1 MSKEHNS
8 FWETSPEYA
17 PDLSKPVQLSI
28 SPFST
33 GEYTF
38 WDWADNW
45 MDVSTIEEAQKLL
58 ESGKIEVTSIVS
70 DYPIEGEFKKLL
82 EDREI
87 HYLDIG
93 TEILLDDLSESG
105 SEYIQ

>member
-1 MSKEHNS
+1 
-8 FWETSPEYA
+8 
-17 PDLSKPVQLSI
+17 
-28 SPFST
+28 
-33 GEYTF
+33 
-38 WDWADNW
+38 

-82 EDREI
+82 EDRGI